1 MLSLPPEETGWE
13 LMGGPG
19 HPRGPGAGACL
30 ELLLQGGGGAVMP
43 NANDERGAKGA
54 GAFALRIPLHSG
66 EEVGLSS
73 SKSITHWETVAST
86 PFPP

>member
-1 MLSLPPEETGWE
+1 M
-13 LMGGPG
+13 
-19 HPRGPGAGACL
+19 
-30 ELLLQGGGGAVMP
+30 AVMP

-54 GAFALRIPLHSG
+54 GAFALQIPLRSG

>member
-1 MLSLPPEETGWE
+1 MGAD
-13 LMGGPG
+13 GGPWPPQG
-19 HPRGPGAGACL
+19 SRGWS
-30 ELLLQGGGGAVMP
+30 LLGVIASRWGGAVMP

>member
-1 MLSLPPEETGWE
+1 MGAD
-13 LMGGPG
+13 GGPWPPQG
-19 HPRGPGAGACL
+19 SRGWS
-30 ELLLQGGGGAVMP
+30 LLGVIASRWGGGAVMP

-54 GAFALRIPLHSG
+54 GAFALQIPLHSG